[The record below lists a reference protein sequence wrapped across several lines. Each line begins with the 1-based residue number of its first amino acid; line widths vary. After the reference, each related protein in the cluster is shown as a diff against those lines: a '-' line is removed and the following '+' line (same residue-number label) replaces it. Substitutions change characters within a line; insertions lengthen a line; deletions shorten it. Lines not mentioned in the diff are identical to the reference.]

1 MSVGATQSGLPYM
14 AFLASYA
21 IFMCI
26 AGGFI
31 DKYSP
36 SLVIIMG
43 GFLVGSGWILS
54 GFATNINMLTITY
67 GFIAGGGVGIIYG
80 VPIAVV
86 TRWFPDRKGLAV
98 GLTLLGFGLSPF
110 ITAPISRWLIDLYGP
125 MHTFKILGII
135 FFIVITALAIPF
147 RFPRGN
153 VLNIRKSIIKNKR
166 QPREFTPNEMLRSAK
181 FYGLWLCYAIG
192 TMVGLLA
199 IGITSPVGEEVI
211 KLDSHQ
217 AALMVSIFAIFN
229 GIGRPLFGWLTDKL
243 NPLKTAVISY
253 IIIIASASLM
263 MIAKEGTVFLYMLSF
278 AMLWLILG
286 GWLAIAPTATA
297 IYFGMENNSRNYGF
311 VFTAYGAGAVVGVV
325 LSGMIRDSLGSY
337 IYVFYPMILLALL
350 GIFIAAV
357 FLNTN
362 YKFTTKFAKIK

>member
-153 VLNIRKSIIKNKR
+153 VLKDRKS
-166 QPREFTPNEMLRSAK
+166 
-181 FYGLWLCYAIG
+181 
-192 TMVGLLA
+192 
-199 IGITSPVGEEVI
+199 
-211 KLDSHQ
+211 
-217 AALMVSIFAIFN
+217 
-229 GIGRPLFGWLTDKL
+229 
-243 NPLKTAVISY
+243 
-253 IIIIASASLM
+253 
-263 MIAKEGTVFLYMLSF
+263 
-278 AMLWLILG
+278 
-286 GWLAIAPTATA
+286 
-297 IYFGMENNSRNYGF
+297 
-311 VFTAYGAGAVVGVV
+311 VV
-325 LSGMIRDSLGSY
+325 
-337 IYVFYPMILLALL
+337 
-350 GIFIAAV
+350 
-357 FLNTN
+357 
-362 YKFTTKFAKIK
+362 